1 MSEMDDLGREF
12 DQMLRVALTGAAQA
26 AELTARRRA
35 LQERAAAAAA
45 REEALRLQQQLA
57 AERQAARAVY
67 LAPGQAAWW
76 ENATAQDVA
85 TAWQTA
91 AAWAGQDPQA
101 AAAQQAIAETVRRRW
116 GLDVDQLAG
125 LSVPAARQPGRTQD
139 AIEAVDDR
147 AAVRAQATEALA
159 AAEAARTEAGA
170 LRDEAERLDDAPG
183 DQGEGALL
191 EEAAEQEAR
200 AVREQGLGE
209 QLTDRSL
216 GDREYARAR
225 PEEMASA
232 PETAREARLDSA
244 QSFPMPAR
252 AAVRRGRGRI
262 RPRVIRAAGGTRMT
276 EAERGR

>member
-12 DQMLRVALTGAAQA
+12 DQVLRVVLTGAAQA

-35 LQERAAAAAA
+35 QQERAAAAAT
-45 REEALRLQQQLA
+45 REEALRLQQQLT
-57 AERQAARAVY
+57 AERQATRAVY

-147 AAVRAQATEALA
+147 AAVRAQAAEALA

-170 LRDEAERLDDAPG
+170 LRDDAEGLDDGPG
-183 DQGEGALL
+183 DQGEGVLL
-191 EEAAEQEAR
+191 KEAAEQEEPTA
-200 AVREQGLGE
+200 REQGLGE
-209 QLTDRSL
+209 QLADRSL
-216 GDREYARAR
+216 SDREYARAR

-232 PETAREARLDSA
+232 PETAREARLDAA
-244 QSFPMPAR
+244 QSFPVPAR
-252 AAVRRGRGRI
+252 TAVRRGRGRT
-262 RPRVIRAAGGTRMT
+262 RARVVRAASSSRTPDVD
-276 EAERGR
+276 RGR

>member
-12 DQMLRVALTGAAQA
+12 DQVLRVALTGAAQA

-35 LQERAAAAAA
+35 QQERAAAAAT

-67 LAPGQAAWW
+67 LAPGQATWW

-125 LSVPAARQPGRTQD
+125 SSVPAARQPGRTQD

-147 AAVRAQATEALA
+147 AAVRAQAAEALA

-170 LRDEAERLDDAPG
+170 LRDDAEGLDDGPG
-183 DQGEGALL
+183 DQGEGVLL
-191 EEAAEQEAR
+191 KEAAEQEEPTA
-200 AVREQGLGE
+200 REQGLGE
-209 QLTDRSL
+209 QLADRSL
-216 GDREYARAR
+216 SDREYARAR

-232 PETAREARLDSA
+232 PETAREARLDAA
-244 QSFPMPAR
+244 QSFPVPAR
-252 AAVRRGRGRI
+252 TAVRRGRGRT
-262 RPRVIRAAGGTRMT
+262 RARVVRAASSSRTPDVD
-276 EAERGR
+276 RGR